1 MSTDLKIAILYSDA
15 KREYFPTEDQYIS
28 EYECKER
35 AEMIAHNLSAMKI
48 TAATFPGDDQL
59 TVNLKKFSP
68 NFAINLVDSV
78 YGQEYLQATIPAI
91 LELLKIPYTGT
102 AMMGLTITT
111 NKYFNKNL
119 LEQYG
124 LTTPKYQLITNPTDV
139 IDPALDFPLIA
150 KLNEVHG
157 SLEIQENSISDNE
170 KDLRSKISSLMNT
183 YHQPVLIEEYVAGR
197 EVTAIVLEGANTKVY
212 AAEKI
217 FNPEKFKQKYQ
228 IVTFDDNFRDPDNL
242 AYSYQKYELPPRAQ
256 LQVKKAFEILKMDDY
271 AKFDLRV
278 DASGRHYF
286 IDCNA
291 NPAIGPKDC
300 AISNILKLYD
310 ISFEEILKRIIKNTL
325 NGQAADFKEL
335 A

>member
-1 MSTDLKIAILYSDA
+1 MDNLKIAILYSDA
-15 KREYFPTEDQYIS
+15 RREYFPTEEQYIS

-35 AEMIAHNLSAMKI
+35 AGMIADSLSAMKI
-48 TAATFPGDDQL
+48 VAATFPGDDQL
-59 TVNLKKFSP
+59 TQNLKKFNP

-91 LELLKIPYTGT
+91 LELLRIPYTGT

-139 IDPALDFPLIA
+139 IDPALDFPLIT

-157 SLEIQENSISDNE
+157 SLEIDKFSVCDHE
-170 KDLRSKISSLMNT
+170 KELRSKINTLMNT
-183 YHQPVLIEEYVAGR
+183 YHQPVLIEEYIVGK

-212 AAEKI
+212 AAEKL
-217 FNPEKFKQKYQ
+217 FNPEKYKEKYQ

-242 AYSYQKYELPPRAQ
+242 AYTYQKHELPPRAFQ
-256 LQVKKAFEILKMDDY
+256 QIKRAFEILKMDDY

-278 DASGRHYF
+278 DASDRHYF

-291 NPAIGPKDC
+291 NPALGPKDC

-325 NGQAADFKEL
+325 NGQAADFSQL
-335 A
+335 S

>member
-1 MSTDLKIAILYSDA
+1 MFQTLKIAILYSDA

-28 EYECKER
+28 EYECQER
-35 AEMIAHNLSAMKI
+35 AGMIAQCLSSMNI
-48 TAATFPGDDQL
+48 VAATFPGNNEL
-59 TVNLKKFSP
+59 SFNLKKFNP

-91 LELLKIPYTGT
+91 LELLRIPYTGT

-124 LTTPKYQLITNPTDV
+124 LTTPKYQLITHPTDV
-139 IDPALDFPLIA
+139 IDANLDYPLIA

-157 SLEIQENSISDNE
+157 SLEIKENSVCDDE
-170 KDLRSKISSLMNT
+170 KQLRQKISFLMNS
-183 YHQPVLIEEYVAGR
+183 YHQPVLVEEYIVGK

-212 AAEKI
+212 SAEKI
-217 FNPEKFKQKYQ
+217 FGPEKYKQKYQ
-228 IVTFDDNFRDPDNL
+228 IVTFDDIFRDPQNT
-242 AYSYQKYELPPRAQ
+242 AFSYQKYELPPRAHQ
-256 LQVKKAFEILKMDDY
+256 QIKKAFEILKMDDY

-278 DASGRHYF
+278 DASDRHYL

-300 AISNILKLYD
+300 AISNILRLYD
-310 ISFEEILKRIIKNTL
+310 ISFEEILQRIIKNTL
-325 NGQAADFKEL
+325 NGKTVDFKEL